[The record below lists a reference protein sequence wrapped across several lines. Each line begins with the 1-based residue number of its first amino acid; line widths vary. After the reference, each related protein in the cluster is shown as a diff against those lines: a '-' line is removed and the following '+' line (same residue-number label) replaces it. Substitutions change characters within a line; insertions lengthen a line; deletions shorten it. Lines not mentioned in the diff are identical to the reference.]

1 MYDHR
6 EGSFTRS
13 MLLFKVNVIDGV
25 EMRFFSFCFCCVML
39 SMFLTKGTSVAQ
51 NPGPVTAD
59 ADYPA
64 DVDQQDNAQGPVAR
78 MLLAPFDFA
87 NPPAWSTP
95 PVPARSIDNI
105 VGFSILVWQYK
116 TNAVQDANLYD
127 QANLRAWHI
136 DRGQGREADVK
147 FAKARRWPYYV
158 DHAAGKGVLHLTPN
172 SGLNTI
178 ATDGTPSDR
187 PWSFVDPKTVAELEA
202 NLQANVPVVGRGP
215 AIAIAMDDEVSMG
228 TFNTP
233 LEVDFSPASRDLFRQ
248 WVRTTYRDADQM
260 SMAWNT
266 KGNGAPSFD
275 PATYETVRSQITS
288 LPPSQW
294 RLAPWLDFRSYMDRQ
309 QAAMFAHGVA
319 VTNRLAPGVP
329 AGVVGGQQ
337 PSAYGG
343 FDYSQL
349 RHALQWI
356 EAYDIG
362 GTNELLRSFWSE
374 TPRRGRMQTYFASG
388 NAAVDKWFLWY
399 YLAHGCR
406 AVIAWPD
413 MHDKAWFDAG
423 KLHPH
428 IATLAPT
435 FHEVQEKELRVLTH
449 PNTRSLFSPIAIL
462 YSHPSVQVGWAI
474 DASTHGKTWPRRS
487 SSLDNGCLSSGQNR
501 VAWTRLMEDLGHQPR
516 MIDSRDL
523 INGIL
528 DQESIRVLVLPQA
541 FAMSERECEVIK
553 RFVKQGG
560 HLITDYAPALTD
572 EHGTGYAVRPLDSL
586 FGIQRG
592 AEQGWFDGKR
602 RYEIDGER
610 YQSPLGERLPH
621 EGCQLDVGM
630 PVVERDLTSV
640 RLENR
645 HGEGSTLYMN
655 LSPTAY
661 ADNAIRASEF
671 GDVWRGWVSDYLKRA
686 QVSEPVRLRRL
697 DGIRSGVELLRYETA
712 GGDAEVWAIVANP
725 TRQAAIDG
733 PGSGV
738 MLANQPIEIE
748 LQWDRACKS
757 LRSLRTGKIL
767 ATEGSI
773 RLALVPDEAIVLQ
786 ASF

>member
-1 MYDHR
+1 MRWFGHWFCAAIVWISLTC
-6 EGSFTRS
+6 GA
-13 MLLFKVNVIDGV
+13 LLAQSPVSSSVNDP
-25 EMRFFSFCFCCVML
+25 S
-39 SMFLTKGTSVAQ
+39 
-51 NPGPVTAD
+51 AD
-59 ADYPA
+59 
-64 DVDQQDNAQGPVAR
+64 QGPVAT
-78 MLLAPFDFA
+78 MLLAPADVA
-87 NPPAWSTP
+87 SSPAWSTP
-95 PVPARSIDNI
+95 SMPARSIDDVI
-105 VGFSILVWQYK
+105 GFSILVWQYK
-116 TNAVQDANLYD
+116 TNGMQDAKLYE
-127 QANLRAWHI
+127 QANLRGWHI

-147 FAKARRWPYYV
+147 FSKERRWPYYV

-178 ATDGTPSDR
+178 ATDGTKSAR
-187 PWSFVDPKTVAELEA
+187 PWSFVDPKTVVELEA
-202 NLQANVPVVGRGP
+202 NLKANVPAVGRGP
-215 AIAIAMDDEVSMG
+215 ALAIAMDDEVSMG
-228 TFNTP
+228 TFNSP
-233 LEVDFSPASRDLFRQ
+233 LEVDYSPASLELFRR
-248 WVRTTYRDADQM
+248 WV
-260 SMAWNT
+260 
-266 KGNGAPSFD
+266 K
-275 PATYETVRSQITS
+275 ATYGRQDQLQAAWGLLGERESSIEPVTYEAVRSQITS

-309 QAAMFAHGVA
+309 QAAMFAHVVS

-349 RHALQWI
+349 RHATQWM

-374 TPRRGRMQTYFASG
+374 PPRRGRMQTYFASG

-413 MHDKAWFDAG
+413 MGDKAWFDNG
-423 KLHPH
+423 KLNPH

-435 FHEVQEKELRVLTH
+435 FNDVQAKELSVLTH
-449 PNTRSLFSPIAIL
+449 PNTRSLFSPIAVL

-501 VAWTRLMEDLGHQPR
+501 VAWTRLLEDLGHQAR
-516 MIDSRDL
+516 MVDSRDL
-523 INGIL
+523 IGGIL
-528 DQESIRVLVLPQA
+528 DRESIRVLVLPQA
-541 FAMSERECEVIK
+541 FAMSERECEVIE
-553 RFVKQGG
+553 RFVKRGG
-560 HLITDYAPALTD
+560 HVIADYAPAMTD
-572 EHGTGYAVRPLDSL
+572 EHGTGYAVRPLDEM

-602 RYEIDGER
+602 RYELDGER
-610 YQSPLGERLPH
+610 YQSPLGERLPK
-621 EGCQLDVGM
+621 EGCQLEFGM
-630 PVVERDLTSV
+630 PVVERDLTGV
-640 RLENR
+640 RFENKY
-645 HGEGSTLYMN
+645 GEGATLYMN

-671 GDVWRGWVSDYLKRA
+671 GEMWRSWVGDFLGEA
-686 QVSEPVRLRRL
+686 NVSEPVRVSRL
-697 DGIRSGVELLRYETA
+697 DGAVSGVELLRYA
-712 GGDAEVWAIVANP
+712 ADGGQTEVWAIVANP

-738 MLANQPIEIE
+738 ALANKPIELE
-748 LQWDRACKS
+748 LKWDRDCKS
-757 LRSLRTGKIL
+757 LRDLRLGKSLS
-767 ATEGSI
+767 TEGPI
-773 RLALVPDEAIVLQ
+773 RLTLPADEAIILQ
-786 ASF
+786 AAF